1 MSDSQHLDGL
11 DLAAMMCSRVCHD
24 VIGPVGAINNG
35 IEVLEDEQ
43 SVDMR
48 DFALDLIKK
57 SARQAAAKLQFAR
70 LAFGAGSATGGTMSL
85 AEVEEVARG
94 FIESDKMSLVWSAP
108 AAILDKNQVKLLA
121 NLLIIAS
128 TTIPRG
134 GTISVSADPD
144 APRFEI
150 SCTGINGRIPNGV
163 EAIIAGELP
172 ADGIDAHWIQPYHTY
187 LLAKE
192 TGMRIAVDAD
202 GEAVTITAG

>member
-1 MSDSQHLDGL
+1 MSDSQHLNGL

-85 AEVEEVARG
+85 AEVEDVARG

-134 GTISVSADPD
+134 GTISVAADPD
-144 APRFEI
+144 EPRFEI
-150 SCTGINGRIPNGV
+150 SCNGINGRVPNGV
-163 EAIIAGELP
+163 EAIIGGELP

-192 TGMRIAVDAD
+192 TGMGIAIEAD
-202 GEAVTITAG
+202 GEIVTITAG